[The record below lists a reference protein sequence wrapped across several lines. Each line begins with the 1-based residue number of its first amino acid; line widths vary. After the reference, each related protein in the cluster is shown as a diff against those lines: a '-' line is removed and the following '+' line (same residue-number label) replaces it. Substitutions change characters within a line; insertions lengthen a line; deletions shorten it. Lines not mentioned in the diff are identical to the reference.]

1 VPHPFPANDRFAYP
15 EPDDGRD
22 LRLDFLRGLIMIYV
36 IIVHMEYYS
45 LLSMFA
51 WGRLGLVSSAE
62 GFVSLSGLVL
72 GLVCQRRLAREGMQA
87 TFRKLWQRSWQ
98 LYKAHVVVILSIAL
112 LGLIPFLDLFELT
125 HWWVPTHRDQ
135 AYALYPPPGTHW
147 LELLKQAV
155 LLRIGPHQY
164 QIIGLYVILIA
175 VAPIAVYALHK
186 GKTRWLL
193 GASWALYALN
203 AWLHL
208 RPSGA
213 RFEYAFPLLTWQ
225 LIFFHG
231 MALGWHREKVL
242 PLITRIPAIPL
253 AAAGMALFFVFI
265 ALNAPHPL
273 FWNGPTL
280 SLIPAETF
288 HSLYGN
294 WFQKTPLGLGR
305 LLNNLALF
313 IIAYYLL
320 SRYWRIAHKGL
331 GWLVIPLG
339 QASLYVFTVHIYVIL
354 LVSNTP
360 LPGYDSLWI
369 NTLLHVGA
377 ILLIW
382 WMVKQRVLFGIIPR

>member
-1 VPHPFPANDRFAYP
+1 MDRLAYP

-72 GLVCQRRLAREGMQA
+72 GLVCQRRVIRDGLGA
-87 TFRKLWQRSWQ
+87 TFRKLWLRSWQ
-98 LYKAHVVVILSIAL
+98 LYKAHVAVILSIAL
-112 LGLIPFLDLFELT
+112 LGLIPFLNLFELT

-135 AYALYPPPGTHW
+135 VYALYPPEGTSW
-147 LELLKQAV
+147 WEVLRQAF

-175 VAPIAVYALHK
+175 VGPVAVYALHRK
-186 GKTRWLL
+186 KTPWLL
-193 GASWALYALN
+193 TASWALYALN

-208 RPSGA
+208 RPSAA

-225 LIFFHG
+225 LLFFHG
-231 MALGWHREKVL
+231 MALGWHRERIL
-242 PLITRIPAIPL
+242 PLITRVPVIPITAGVL
-253 AAAGMALFFVFI
+253 ALGFI
-265 ALNAPHPL
+265 FLALNAPNPV
-273 FWNGPTL
+273 FWEGPTL
-280 SLIPAETF
+280 SLVPAETY
-288 HSLYGN
+288 HWMYQK
-294 WFQKTPLGLGR
+294 WFEKTPLGLGR

-313 IIAYYLL
+313 IVAYYLL
-320 SRYWRIAHKGL
+320 SRYWKIADKGL
-331 GWLVIPLG
+331 GWLLIPLG
-339 QASLYVFTVHIYVIL
+339 QASLYVFTIHVYVIL
-354 LVSNTP
+354 VVSNTP
-360 LPGYDSLWI
+360 LPGYDSLMV

-382 WMVKQRVLFGIIPR
+382 WMVKQRILFGIIPR